1 MSAIV
6 RLAVRSLLGRARV
19 LVLLALALSLLG
31 LALVVRLAGAGDLDP
46 AGSPLTLVT
55 TFGIGVVVPV
65 ATLLGT
71 TTLISSEVDDG
82 SIIYLL
88 SKPVP
93 RWAIIAGKSTVILA
107 GAMLFAA
114 IPMALAALIMVGA
127 ADDLWWGA
135 LLAGATAAVA
145 YTGVFTLLTTLF
157 KRSAMGCLLYWL
169 IWESLLTTVLKPA
182 EWLSAGA
189 HGESVVRAAVGLE
202 AHPPVWFAILASTLA
217 SALGI
222 VLAGQRLART
232 TISEV

>member
-6 RLAVRSLLGRARV
+6 RLAVRSLLGRARA
-19 LVLLALALSLLG
+19 LVLLALTLSLLG
-31 LALVVRLAGAGDLDP
+31 LALLVRLAGGDLDP
-46 AGSPLTLVT
+46 GGAPLTLVT
-55 TFGIGVVVPV
+55 AFGIGVVVPV

-93 RWAIIAGKSTVILA
+93 RRAIIAGKASVILA
-107 GAMLFAA
+107 SALLFAA
-114 IPMALAALIMVGA
+114 VPMALAALIMVGSA
-127 ADDLWWGA
+127 GHLWWGA
-135 LLAGATAAVA
+135 LLAGVTASVA

-169 IWESLLTTVLKPA
+169 IWESLLTTVLRPA

-189 HGESVVRAAVGLE
+189 YGESVVRATVGLQ
-202 AHPPVWFAILASTLA
+202 AHPPVWFAILASAVALV
-217 SALGI
+217 LGI